1 MFPDDDAADAAQVF
15 AFPGAQRM
23 WPAHHIEAG
32 PYRAT
37 ISGVGGSLAAL
48 TYDGED
54 LVAPVTVD
62 EIRPQFRGA
71 VLAPWPNRVID
82 GRWSFAGSDNQLPI
96 NEVARGHALHGLV
109 TFAPFTVVEQEES
122 FISLVAEIPA
132 QLGYPHHVLV
142 EVTYRLDAD
151 SGLDWAITAHAMSG
165 PTPIGLGMH
174 PYFTVG
180 GARVDEMSVELPY
193 DEVYLTSGERLLPDE
208 VIPVADALAAG
219 LPDLDL
225 SRRVSLAGRH
235 IDHAFTGRRDEVAVI
250 ELRRSAAAND
260 DAAVGDVAAA
270 AADDAAVDGVAIVDD
285 EAAAAGDGSS
295 LVGVRVVTE
304 APWVQLFT
312 ADRPDIPDWDRV
324 GLAIEPL
331 TCAPAAFNDLTPDPA
346 RERAFPA
353 DVLEAG
359 SSITLAC
366 SVSAITE

>member
-1 MFPDDDAADAAQVF
+1 
-15 AFPGAQRM
+15 M

-82 GRWSFAGSDNQLPI
+82 GRWSFAGADNQLPI
-96 NEVARGHALHGLV
+96 NEVERGHALHGLV

-225 SRRVSLAGRH
+225 SRPVSLAGRH

-250 ELRRSAAAND
+250 ELRRSAA
-260 DAAVGDVAAA
+260 G
-270 AADDAAVDGVAIVDD
+270 GD
-285 EAAAAGDGSS
+285 EAAAPGDGSS

-331 TCAPAAFNDLTPDPA
+331 TCAPAAFNDLTPDPV
-346 RERAFPA
+346 RERFFPA

-359 SSITLAC
+359 ESISLAC
-366 SVSAITE
+366 GISAIV